1 MKKDFILNNKIDT
14 SSFVKALSLIEKSR
28 YILIITHVN
37 SDADT
42 ISCALAL
49 SNYFFE
55 NKIKHKVF
63 NVSCKNIPA
72 NLNFLSRFDK
82 ITDQLPKFYDLVIS
96 VDCGSKKRFGF
107 ILDEN
112 IPLINI
118 DHHKSNDD
126 FGLVNIVDIN
136 KASTAEVLYDF
147 FKFNG
152 LYITKQTAIA
162 LYVGIY
168 DDSLAFTS
176 LRCDETTYEKINFLV
191 KCGCDPSYTAQNL
204 KQRDSLAK
212 YRIMPKILSSLELY
226 DEGSIAS
233 IYCTQ
238 EWFEQ
243 TGAKAYETEDVLD
256 MIFNMTIVKV
266 VFYLRHQDK
275 NIRVSFRSKEDIDI
289 GKVAESF
296 DGGGH
301 KHSAG
306 CLMNSSD
313 IEQTKQIILKEIFET
328 RK

>member
-1 MKKDFILNNKIDT
+1 MKKDFILNNKTDT

-28 YILIITHVN
+28 YILIITHIN
-37 SDADT
+37 PDADT

-49 SNYFFE
+49 SNYLFE

-63 NVSCKNIPA
+63 NISCKNIPD
-72 NLNFLSRFDK
+72 NLNFLCRFDK
-82 ITDQLPKFYDLVIS
+82 ITDQFPKFYDLAIS
-96 VDCGSKKRFGF
+96 VDCGSKQRFGF
-107 ILDEN
+107 TLPNN

-126 FGLVNIVDIN
+126 FGLVNIVDMN
-136 KASTAEVLYDF
+136 KASSAEVLYDF

-168 DDSLAFTS
+168 EDSLAFTS

-191 KCGCDPSYTAQNL
+191 KCGCEPSYVAQNL

-226 DEGSIAS
+226 DEGNIAS
-233 IYCTQ
+233 IYCTN
-238 EWFEQ
+238 EWIKQ
-243 TGAKAYETEDVLD
+243 TGANSYETEDVLD
-256 MIFNMTIVKV
+256 MIFNMSIVKI
-266 VFYLRHQDK
+266 VFYLRHQDER
-275 NIRVSFRSKEDIDI
+275 IRVSFRSKEDIDI
-289 GKVAESF
+289 GKIAEIF
-296 DGGGH
+296 GGGGH

-306 CLMNSSD
+306 CLINSSD
-313 IEQTKQIILKEIFET
+313 LEQTKQVILKEIFET